1 ASFFE
6 TTCPKCGKPAKR
18 ITDTM
23 DTFTCSSWYF
33 LRYCDPHN
41 DEQPFSKESVDHWM
55 AVDNYIGGIEH
66 AILHLLY
73 SRFWTKV
80 MRDLGMIDID
90 EPFTNLLC
98 QGMVKDANGDTMS
111 KSKGNVVPPSS
122 VIDPYGADTMRL
134 AILFVAP
141 PEKDFDWDPEAVA
154 GANRFIKRAWRVVW
168 QLVEGAAAG
177 DVDPKALDANAKEL
191 NRVLHEMGIKCT
203 NDFDRGQFNTA
214 ISAVMELTNAA
225 SKYVNDVD
233 AEKRD
238 GALCHRVAHDIVT
251 MLAPICPHWAEEL
264 FHEALGREG
273 SVYNEPW
280 PEFDA
285 AQAKSDTVEIA
296 VQIKGKVRARI
307 QVAAAASKEELE
319 AAAREAVA
327 EQIAGKTVKKVVV
340 VPGRLVNIVA
350 I

>member
-1 ASFFE
+1 
-6 TTCPKCGKPAKR
+6 
-18 ITDTM
+18 
-23 DTFTCSSWYF
+23 
-33 LRYCDPHN
+33 
-41 DEQPFSKESVDHWM
+41 
-55 AVDNYIGGIEH
+55 
-66 AILHLLY
+66 
-73 SRFWTKV
+73 
-80 MRDLGMIDID
+80 
-90 EPFTNLLC
+90 
-98 QGMVKDANGDTMS
+98 MS

-177 DVDPKALDANAKEL
+177 DVDTKALDANAKEL

-225 SKYVNDVD
+225 SKYVNDVE

-238 GALCHRVAHDIVT
+238 GALCYRVAHDIVT

-307 QVAAAASKEELE
+307 NVPADAAKDELE
-319 AAAREAVA
+319 AAAKEAVA
-327 EQIAGKTVKKVVV
+327 AQLEGKDIKKVIV

-350 I
+350 L